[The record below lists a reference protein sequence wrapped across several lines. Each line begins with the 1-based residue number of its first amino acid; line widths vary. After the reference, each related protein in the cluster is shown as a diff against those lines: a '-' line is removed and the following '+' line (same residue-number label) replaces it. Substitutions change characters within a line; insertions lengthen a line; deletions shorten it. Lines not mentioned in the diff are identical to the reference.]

1 MKKCL
6 YLFLTIFLISCGSE
20 QTANFSS
27 DTSKEISTSSIKVT
41 AQYIISQMEKGNYKE
56 GELLVKFKPGVV
68 KASAM
73 THQHIGSAVIRGFDI
88 VPNLEHV
95 KLAEGMSVE
104 EGILHYMSDPD
115 VEYAEPNYIRRVA
128 AVIPNIPNDTFFRN
142 QWALHNTG
150 TYASGTPGADIDAPE
165 AWTITTGSSNII
177 IAVLDTGID
186 YNHNDLAGNIW
197 TNPGETSCTDGTDND
212 GNGYVDDCIGWNFA
226 NNNKDPM
233 DDNGHG
239 THAAGIIGAV
249 GNNGNGI
256 AGVMWNVR
264 LMPVKVLDANGAG
277 TDAEIT
283 AGIQYA
289 VANGAKI
296 INASLGGTAFSY
308 SVYVAIATANAQR
321 VLFVAAA
328 GNNGNNNDLT
338 PFYPASYDLP
348 NIVSVAAT
356 DQDDRRV
363 PFSNYGEVSVD
374 VAAPGVYVLST
385 IPQGLYM
392 DKDFNMG
399 TSMAAPHVAGLAGLL
414 FSYYDGYHNTLFDYY
429 QIRDTISR
437 YVDVLDTLNGWIR
450 TGGRINAYKAISS
463 LLAPTNLTA
472 SSTSPTRVTLSWS
485 DNATGED
492 GYVIERMTAGEP
504 WILLTLVPSGYSSYT
519 DNTVAGNNTYT
530 YRVRAFNNIGE
541 SFNSAEAT
549 VTTPAREKDS
559 SGCSVGG
566 SQNTPSA
573 MANLAFLMIPV
584 IFIVILRWRR

>member
-1 MKKCL
+1 MKKLL

-20 QTANFSS
+20 QTANISS

-41 AQYIISQMEKGNYKE
+41 AQSIISQMEKGNYKE
-56 GELLVKFKPGVV
+56 GELLVRFKPGVV

-73 THQHIGSAVIRGFDI
+73 THQHIGSAVIKGFDI

-95 KLAEGMSVE
+95 KLPEGMSVE

-128 AVIPNIPNDTFFRN
+128 AVIPNDTFFRN

-150 TYASGTPGADIDAPE
+150 TYAYGTPDADIDAPE

-197 TNPGETSCTDGTDND
+197 TNPGETSCIDGIDND
-212 GNGYVDDCIGWNFA
+212 ENGYIDDCIGWNFA
-226 NNNKDPM
+226 NNNKAPM

-239 THAAGIIGAV
+239 THVAGIIGAV

-264 LMPVKVLDANGAG
+264 LMPVKVLDSNGAG

-283 AGIQYA
+283 SGIQYA

-296 INASLGGTAFSY
+296 INASLGGPNFSY
-308 SVYVAIATANAQR
+308 SAYVAIATANAHG

-328 GNNGNNNDLT
+328 GNNGNNNDLS

-348 NIVSVAAT
+348 NIISVAAT
-356 DQDDRRV
+356 DQDDSRV
-363 PFSNYGEVSVD
+363 PFSNYGEISVD

-385 IPQGLYM
+385 IPQGLYR
-392 DKDFNMG
+392 DKDFSIG
-399 TSMAAPHVAGLAGLL
+399 TSTAAPHVAGLAGLL
-414 FSYYDGYHNTLFDYY
+414 MSYYNGYHNAWFNHH
-429 QIRDTISR
+429 QIRETILR

-450 TGGRINAYKAISS
+450 TGGRINAYSAVSS

-472 SSTSPTRVTLSWS
+472 SATSPTRVALSWS

-492 GYVIERMTAGEP
+492 GYVIERMTAGES

-549 VTTPAREKDS
+549 VTTPAREKNGG
-559 SGCSVGG
+559 GCSIGTN
-566 SQNTPSA
+566 QNTPSA
-573 MANLAFLMIPV
+573 MANLAVLMIIPLIFTV
-584 IFIVILRWRR
+584 IMRRRR